1 MQYVSSLATAQY
13 LHPGRWAGV
22 LGEMEKR
29 MMPVCFQSL
38 GAEPFTPSKGECSC
52 CSAGAEG
59 GGMLS
64 CFLCQIL
71 ISLHMW
77 NVEIALKTQELGW
90 LGFPL
95 HWSWAVTLSGSI
107 LCLLKSCGVCHRGS
121 RIRACTVLEAIWAQP
136 LALGFSFIYLYI

>member
-38 GAEPFTPSKGECSC
+38 GAEPFTPGKGECSC

-71 ISLHMW
+71 ISLHM
-77 NVEIALKTQELGW
+77 
-90 LGFPL
+90 
-95 HWSWAVTLSGSI
+95 
-107 LCLLKSCGVCHRGS
+107 
-121 RIRACTVLEAIWAQP
+121 
-136 LALGFSFIYLYI
+136 